1 MEATIRSDPES
12 SEGMTTAW
20 KEDPWQV
27 AEHDF
32 PRYAAPEAQLRFLL
46 NYAVLAPSVHNTQ
59 PWRFRVV
66 GSEVELYA
74 DRTRALAVA
83 DPEDRQ
89 LIMSCGAALFHLQ
102 VAMRHFGYQP
112 QVRLLPDPDD
122 PDLLAFVRLGPP
134 EPATLLDHRLFQAI
148 KKRHTNRL
156 PFENRPVPEAELR
169 ALERA
174 VEQEGA
180 RLIVVQEPARRYEL
194 AELITEADRIQTAD
208 PCFRREL
215 AAWTHPARNE
225 SKDGLPLTARGLQE
239 WLGPAG
245 PLVLRSFLW
254 ARGQVA
260 RDRQLAEGSP
270 VLLVLL
276 TERDEPLAWLQAG
289 QALDRLLLQAADY
302 GLSASFLNQPIE
314 VPEMRKK
321 LRDWLGT
328 EAWPQTI
335 LRLGYGPAVPPTP
348 RRPVHE
354 VLLQSRY
361 L

>member
-1 MEATIRSDPES
+1 
-12 SEGMTTAW
+12 MTRAW
-20 KEDPWQV
+20 LEDPWQV

-32 PRYAAPEAQLRFLL
+32 PRYATPEVQLRFLL

-74 DRTRALAVA
+74 DRTRALPVA

-102 VAMRHFGYQP
+102 VAMRHFGHQP

-134 EPATLLDHRLFQAI
+134 EPATLMDHRLFRAI
-148 KKRHTNRL
+148 KKRRTNRL
-156 PFENRPVPEAELR
+156 PFESRPVPEAELW

-180 RLIVVQEPARRYEL
+180 HLVIVQERTKRYEL
-194 AELITEADRIQTAD
+194 AELIAEADRQQTSD
-208 PCFRREL
+208 PRFRREL

-225 SKDGLPLTARGLQE
+225 SKDGLPLTARGLRE

-245 PLVLRSFLW
+245 PFVLRTFLW

-276 TERDEPLAWLQAG
+276 TDQDEPMAWLRAG

-302 GLSASFLNQPIE
+302 GLAASFLNQPIE
-314 VPEMRKK
+314 VAEVRTR
-321 LRDWLGT
+321 LRRWLAT
-328 EAWPQTI
+328 EKWPQTI
-335 LRLGYGPAVPPTP
+335 LRLGYGPPVAPTP
-348 RRPVHE
+348 RRPIQE
-354 VLLQSRY
+354 VLLQHRY

>member
-1 MEATIRSDPES
+1 
-12 SEGMTTAW
+12 MTTAW

-32 PRYAAPEAQLRFLL
+32 PRYAKPEVQLLFLL
-46 NYAVLAPSVHNTQ
+46 NYAVLAPSVQNTQ

-112 QVRLLPDPDD
+112 QVRLLPDPDA
-122 PDLLAFVRLGPP
+122 PDLLASVRLGPP

-148 KKRHTNRL
+148 KKRRTNRL
-156 PFENRPVPEAELR
+156 PFTDQPVPEAELR

-174 VEQEGA
+174 VEQEEA
-180 RLIVVQEPARRYEL
+180 HLIVVQERTKLYEL
-194 AELITEADRIQTAD
+194 AELIAKADQQQISD
-208 PCFRREL
+208 PHFRREL
-215 AAWTHPARNE
+215 AAWTHPSRSE

-239 WLGPAG
+239 WLGSAG
-245 PLVLRSFLW
+245 PLVLRTFLW

-276 TERDEPLAWLQAG
+276 TDHDEPPAWLQAG

-302 GLSASFLNQPIE
+302 GLTASFLNQPIE
-314 VPEMRKK
+314 VSEMRLK
-321 LRDWLGT
+321 LRAWLAT

-335 LRLGYGPAVPPTP
+335 LRLGYGPPVPPTP
-348 RRPVHE
+348 RRSVQE
-354 VLLQSRY
+354 VLLPSHY
-361 L
+361 F

>member
-1 MEATIRSDPES
+1 MS
-12 SEGMTTAW
+12 TTW
-20 KEDPWQV
+20 LEDPWQV

-32 PRYAAPEAQLRFLL
+32 PRYASSEQQLHFLL

-59 PWRFRVV
+59 PWLFRIV

-83 DPEDRQ
+83 DPEGRQ
-89 LIMSCGAALFHLQ
+89 LIISCGAALFHLQ

-112 QVRLLPDPDD
+112 QVRLLPDLED
-122 PDLLAFVRLGPP
+122 PDLLALVRLGPP

-148 KKRHTNRL
+148 KKRRTNRL
-156 PFENRPVPEAELR
+156 PFEDRAVSEAELH

-174 VEQEGA
+174 VVQAGA
-180 RLIVVQEPARRYEL
+180 QLRIVQDQKARYAL
-194 AELITEADRIQTAD
+194 AELIAEADRRQMAD
-208 PCFRREL
+208 PRFRREL
-215 AAWTHPARNE
+215 ASWTHPDRLK
-225 SKDGLPLTARGLQE
+225 SRDGLPLTARGLSE
-239 WLGPAG
+239 WLGSAG
-245 PLVLRSFLW
+245 PLVVRTFFW
-254 ARGQVA
+254 AKGQLA

-276 TERDEPLAWLQAG
+276 TSADTPLAWLTAG

-314 VPEMRKK
+314 VPEVRNA
-321 LRDWLGT
+321 LRHWLAT
-328 EAWPQTI
+328 EAYPQVI
-335 LRLGYGPAVPPTP
+335 LRLGYGPSVPPTP

-354 VLLQSRY
+354 VVLQHRHH